1 MALAASLALHA
12 QAVDNPAANNKA
24 DKGQRNTT
32 ENAFVFT
39 GSADNQWSNAANW
52 TIGTAKGEI
61 ANRIPTANDQV
72 IIDGDCVVATSG
84 EAASITINKGS
95 SLTVQQNSFAAETPF
110 TIKDGGQLF
119 APAGSENRGT
129 IEKNIRGY
137 GDSRLGNYYFLSMPI
152 TDFDLASGFEA
163 AGMFPNGDPNSTDY
177 DLYFFAQ
184 NNDVAGEMDQNGD
197 GVIDIWDDYDGLW
210 RGEWQNYKWYINPES
225 DWDVTQFTDEVPNN
239 YAYLNA
245 NKENTTL
252 SFNGTFYSGDQTRQC
267 YYVGSADWPGLQ
279 LVGNPLPC
287 NASLTFG
294 TRINGFYM
302 INEQNYRR
310 NVVPVEGYEAIVA
323 PATAL
328 LAEATSG
335 GDDQKYVT
343 FVPSTENANV
353 RSAKGFVTIEVL
365 SSDGILEDRAY
376 VRDYESEGLSKFSL
390 SNEGAKIYIPQDG
403 KKYAAVSGTGATTL
417 PLCFTTNEGGIHTLT
432 FKVENMDCDYLHL
445 VDNATGADIDL
456 LRTPKYSFNANDC
469 PYATR
474 FKLVFAEEATNDIAD
489 NFAFVSN
496 GQLMVNNS
504 GEAILQVMDVAGRVL
519 STETIRDSYGKSLGL
534 SAGVYVV
541 RLSNGHDVK
550 VQKIV
555 VR

>member
-12 QAVDNPAANNKA
+12 QVVDNPAANNKA

-39 GSADNQWSNAANW
+39 GSADTLWTRWSNVANW
-52 TIGTAKGEI
+52 TCNGAAATGLPTAADNVTINADCEITDAQAAATVTIKKDTKLTI
-61 ANRIPTANDQV
+61 AN
-72 IIDGDCVVATSG
+72 G
-84 EAASITINKGS
+84 GS
-95 SLTVQQNSFAAETPF
+95 LNSNVHI

-119 APAGSENRGT
+119 APAGSNYGGT
-129 IEKNIRGY
+129 FEKKIRGY
-137 GDSRLGNYYFLSMPI
+137 GDSRLGNYYFLAMPI
-152 TDFDLASGFEA
+152 TNFNLATGFQD

-184 NNDVAGEMDQNGD
+184 NNDAGDEMDQNGD
-197 GVIDIWDDYDGLW
+197 GVIDWDDEDGLW
-210 RGEWQNYKWYINPES
+210 YGEWQNYMWYIYPES
-225 DWDVTQFTDEVPNN
+225 DWEVTDFHDEVPNN
-239 YAYLNA
+239 YAYMYA

-252 SFNGTFYSGDQTRQC
+252 SFNGTFYAGNQTRQC
-267 YYVGSADWPGLQ
+267 YYVGGCGWPGLQ

-287 NASLTFG
+287 NASITHG
-294 TRINGFYM
+294 SRINGFYM
-302 INEQNYRR
+302 INEENHRR
-310 NVVPVEGYEAIVA
+310 NVVAVEVPIVA
-323 PATAL
+323 PATAVFV
-328 LAEATSG
+328 EATSG
-335 GDDQKYVT
+335 GNDEKTVT
-343 FVPSTENANV
+343 FVPSTGNANV

-432 FKVENMDCDYLHL
+432 FKVDNMDCDYLHL

-504 GEAILQVMDVAGRVL
+504 GEAILQVMDVAGRIL

>member
-1 MALAASLALHA
+1 MAVAASLALHA

-61 ANRIPTANDQV
+61 ANRIPTATDHV

-84 EAASITINKGS
+84 EAA
-95 SLTVQQNSFAAETPF
+95 QNSFAAETPF
-110 TIKDGGQLF
+110 TIKAGGQLF
-119 APAGSENRGT
+119 APASSEYRDT
-129 IEKNIRGY
+129 IEKNIKGY
-137 GDSRLGNYYFLSMPI
+137 GDSRLGNYYLLSMPI
-152 TDFDLASGFEA
+152 TNFNLATGFQD

-177 DLYFFAQ
+177 DLYFFSQ
-184 NNDVAGEMDQNGD
+184 SSDVAGEIDQNGD

-210 RGEWQNYKWYINPES
+210 YGEWQNYKWYINPEN
-225 DWDVTQFTDEVPNN
+225 DWDDAYLYFHDEVPNN
-239 YAYLNA
+239 YAYLYA

-252 SFNGTFYSGDQTRQC
+252 SFNGTFYAGNQMRQC
-267 YYVGSADWPGLQ
+267 KYVGSCDWAGLQ

-294 TRINGFYM
+294 SRINGFYM
-302 INEQNYRR
+302 INEQNHRR

-323 PATAL
+323 PATAVFV
-328 LAEATSG
+328 EATSG
-335 GDDQKYVT
+335 GNDQKYVT
-343 FVPSTENANV
+343 FVPSTENATV

-474 FKLVFAEEATNDIAD
+474 FKLVFAEEATNEIAD

-504 GEAILQVMDVAGRVL
+504 GEAILQVMDVAGRIL
-519 STETIRDSYGKSLGL
+519 STETIRDSYSKSLGL

>member
-1 MALAASLALHA
+1 M
-12 QAVDNPAANNKA
+12 
-24 DKGQRNTT
+24 
-32 ENAFVFT
+32 
-39 GSADNQWSNAANW
+39 
-52 TIGTAKGEI
+52 
-61 ANRIPTANDQV
+61 
-72 IIDGDCVVATSG
+72 
-84 EAASITINKGS
+84 
-95 SLTVQQNSFAAETPF
+95 
-110 TIKDGGQLF
+110 
-119 APAGSENRGT
+119 
-129 IEKNIRGY
+129 Y
-137 GDSRLGNYYFLSMPI
+137 
-152 TDFDLASGFEA
+152 
-163 AGMFPNGDPNSTDY
+163 
-177 DLYFFAQ
+177 
-184 NNDVAGEMDQNGD
+184 
-197 GVIDIWDDYDGLW
+197 
-210 RGEWQNYKWYINPES
+210 
-225 DWDVTQFTDEVPNN
+225 
-239 YAYLNA
+239 A
-245 NKENTTL
+245 NKESTTL
-252 SFNGTFYSGDQTRQC
+252 SFNGTFYVGDQMRQC
-267 YYVGSADWPGLQ
+267 NYNGSSDWAGLQ

-294 TRINGFYM
+294 NKINGFYM
-302 INEQNYRR
+302 LNEQNHRR
-310 NVVPVEGYEAIVA
+310 NVIAVDNPIVA

-328 LAEATSG
+328 LIEATSTPPAERRR
-335 GDDQKYVT
+335 VT
-343 FVPSTENANV
+343 FKPSTDDANV

-390 SNEGAKIYIPQDG
+390 SNEGAKIYIPQNG

-417 PLCFTTNEGGIHTLT
+417 PLCFTSTEGGIHTLT
-432 FKVENMDCDYLHL
+432 FKVENMDCSYLHL

-504 GEAILQVMDVAGRVL
+504 GVATLQVMDVAGRIL

>member
-39 GSADNQWSNAANW
+39 GSADTLWSNVANW
-52 TIGTAKGEI
+52 TCNGAAATGLPTAADNVTINAYCAITDAQAAATVTIKKDTKLTI
-61 ANRIPTANDQV
+61 AN
-72 IIDGDCVVATSG
+72 G
-84 EAASITINKGS
+84 GS
-95 SLTVQQNSFAAETPF
+95 LNSNVHI

-119 APAGSENRGT
+119 APTGSNYGGT
-129 IEKNIRGY
+129 FEKKIRGY
-137 GDSRLGNYYFLSMPI
+137 GDSHLGNYYFLAMPI
-152 TDFDLASGFEA
+152 TNFNLATGFQD
-163 AGMFPNGDPNSTDY
+163 AGMFPNDDPNSTDY
-177 DLYFFAQ
+177 DLYFYSQISDA
-184 NNDVAGEMDQNGD
+184 AGE
-197 GVIDIWDDYDGLW
+197 VYEDDPDTW
-210 RGEWQNYKWYINPES
+210 WCGEWQNYKWYINPES
-225 DWDVTQFTDEVPNN
+225 GWDVTDFTDEVANN
-239 YAYLNA
+239 YAYMYA

-252 SFNGTFYSGDQTRQC
+252 SFNGTFYSGDQMRQC
-267 YYVGSADWPGLQ
+267 NYDGSSDWPGLQ

-294 TRINGFYM
+294 SKINGFYM
-302 INEQNYRR
+302 INEANHRR
-310 NVVPVEGYEAIVA
+310 NVVAVDGNDAIVA
-323 PATAL
+323 PATAVFV
-328 LAEATSG
+328 EATSG
-335 GDDQKYVT
+335 NPASRRQVT
-343 FVPSTENANV
+343 FVPSTGNANV

-417 PLCFTTNEGGIHTLT
+417 PLCFTTTEGGIHTLT
-432 FKVENMDCDYLHL
+432 FKVDNMDCDYLHL

-504 GEAILQVMDVAGRVL
+504 GEAILQVMDVAGRIL
-519 STETIRDSYGKSLGL
+519 STERIHDSYGKSLGL

>member
-1 MALAASLALHA
+1 MERFS
-12 QAVDNPAANNKA
+12 
-24 DKGQRNTT
+24 TY
-32 ENAFVFT
+32 
-39 GSADNQWSNAANW
+39 S
-52 TIGTAKGEI
+52 
-61 ANRIPTANDQV
+61 
-72 IIDGDCVVATSG
+72 
-84 EAASITINKGS
+84 
-95 SLTVQQNSFAAETPF
+95 
-110 TIKDGGQLF
+110 
-119 APAGSENRGT
+119 
-129 IEKNIRGY
+129 
-137 GDSRLGNYYFLSMPI
+137 
-152 TDFDLASGFEA
+152 TDFE
-163 AGMFPNGDPNSTDY
+163 
-177 DLYFFAQ
+177 
-184 NNDVAGEMDQNGD
+184 
-197 GVIDIWDDYDGLW
+197 
-210 RGEWQNYKWYINPES
+210 K
-225 DWDVTQFTDEVPNN
+225 DEVANN
-239 YAYLNA
+239 YAYLYA
-245 NKENTTL
+245 NKESTTL
-252 SFNGTFYSGDQTRQC
+252 SFNGTFYAGNQMRQC
-267 YYVGSADWPGLQ
+267 NYDGSTNWPGLQ

-287 NASLTFG
+287 NASLTYG

-302 INEQNYRR
+302 LNEQNHRR
-310 NVVPVEGYEAIVA
+310 NVVAVEGYEAIVA

-328 LAEATSG
+328 LVEATSG
-335 GDDQKYVT
+335 GNDQKRVT
-343 FVPSTENANV
+343 FVPSTGNANV

-519 STETIRDSYGKSLGL
+519 STETIRDGYGKSLGL

-555 VR
+555 VE

>member
-24 DKGQRNTT
+24 NNGQRNTT

-39 GSADNQWSNAANW
+39 GSADNQWSNVANW
-52 TIGTAKGEI
+52 TCNGAAATGL
-61 ANRIPTANDQV
+61 PTAADNV
-72 IIDGDCVVATSG
+72 
-84 EAASITINKGS
+84 TINADCAIADAQTAATVTIKKDTKLTINDGA
-95 SLTVQQNSFAAETPF
+95 SLNSNVHI

-119 APAGSENRGT
+119 APAGSNYGGT
-129 IEKNIRGY
+129 FEKTIRGY
-137 GDSRLGNYYFLSMPI
+137 GDSRLGNYYFLAMPI
-152 TDFDLASGFEA
+152 TNFNLATGFQD
-163 AGMFPNGDPNSTDY
+163 AGMFPNDDPNSTDY

-197 GVIDIWDDYDGLW
+197 GVIDFDNDYDGLW
-210 RGEWQNYKWYINPES
+210 LGEWQNYKWFCNGES
-225 DWDVTQFTDEVPNN
+225 GWEVTDFTDEVPNN
-239 YAYLNA
+239 YAYLYA

-252 SFNGTFYSGDQTRQC
+252 SFNGTFYAGNQMRQC
-267 YYVGSADWPGLQ
+267 YYVGSCDWPGLQ

-302 INEQNYRR
+302 LNEQNHRR
-310 NVVPVEGYEAIVA
+310 NVIAIEGNNAIVA
-323 PATAL
+323 PATAVFV
-328 LAEATSG
+328 EATSG
-335 GDDQKYVT
+335 GNDQKRVT
-343 FVPSTENANV
+343 FVPSTGNANV
-353 RSAKGFVTIEVL
+353 RSANGFVTIEVL

-390 SNEGAKIYIPQDG
+390 SSEGTKIYIPQDG
-403 KKYAAVSGTGATTL
+403 KKYAAVSGTDATTL
-417 PLCFTTNEGGIHTLT
+417 PLCFTTTEGGIHTLT
-432 FKVENMDCDYLHL
+432 VKPENMECDYLHL

-456 LRTPKYSFNANDC
+456 LRTPKYSFDANNC

-489 NFAFVSN
+489 NFALVSN

-504 GEAILQVMDVAGRVL
+504 GVATLQVMDVAGRIL

>member
-1 MALAASLALHA
+1 M
-12 QAVDNPAANNKA
+12 
-24 DKGQRNTT
+24 
-32 ENAFVFT
+32 
-39 GSADNQWSNAANW
+39 
-52 TIGTAKGEI
+52 
-61 ANRIPTANDQV
+61 
-72 IIDGDCVVATSG
+72 
-84 EAASITINKGS
+84 
-95 SLTVQQNSFAAETPF
+95 
-110 TIKDGGQLF
+110 
-119 APAGSENRGT
+119 
-129 IEKNIRGY
+129 
-137 GDSRLGNYYFLSMPI
+137 
-152 TDFDLASGFEA
+152 
-163 AGMFPNGDPNSTDY
+163 
-177 DLYFFAQ
+177 
-184 NNDVAGEMDQNGD
+184 
-197 GVIDIWDDYDGLW
+197 
-210 RGEWQNYKWYINPES
+210 
-225 DWDVTQFTDEVPNN
+225 
-239 YAYLNA
+239 
-245 NKENTTL
+245 
-252 SFNGTFYSGDQTRQC
+252 RQC
-267 YYVGSADWPGLQ
+267 YYVGGCDWPGLQ

-302 INEQNYRR
+302 INEQNHRR
-310 NVVPVEGYEAIVA
+310 NVVAVEGYEAIVA
-323 PATAL
+323 PATAVFV
-328 LAEATSG
+328 EATSG
-335 GDDQKYVT
+335 GNEEKYVT
-343 FVPSTENANV
+343 FVPSTGNANV

-417 PLCFTTNEGGIHTLT
+417 PLCFTTTVGGIHTFT

-504 GEAILQVMDVAGRVL
+504 GEAILQVMDVAGRIL

>member
-1 MALAASLALHA
+1 MAASLALHA

-24 DKGQRNTT
+24 DNGQRNTT

-61 ANRIPTANDQV
+61 ANRIPTATDHV

-119 APAGSENRGT
+119 APAGSEYRGT
-129 IEKNIRGY
+129 FEKTIRGY
-137 GDSRLGNYYFLSMPI
+137 GDSRLGNYYFLAMPI
-152 TDFDLASGFEA
+152 TNFNLATGFQD

-177 DLYFFAQ
+177 DLYFFSQ
-184 NNDVAGEMDQNGD
+184 SGDVAGPVEEGE
-197 GVIDIWDDYDGLW
+197 WY
-210 RGEWQNYKWYINPES
+210 GEWQNYKLYFWEDYVEG
-225 DWDVTQFTDEVPNN
+225 FYDEVPNN
-239 YAYLNA
+239 YAYMYA

-252 SFNGTFYSGDQTRQC
+252 SFNGTFYSGNQMRQC
-267 YYVGSADWPGLQ
+267 RYVGGCDWPGLQ

-302 INEQNYRR
+302 INEENHRR
-310 NVVPVEGYEAIVA
+310 NVVAVDGYEAIVA

-328 LAEATSG
+328 LVEATTG
-335 GDDQKYVT
+335 GDDQKRVT
-343 FVPSTENANV
+343 FVPSTGNANV

-390 SNEGAKIYIPQDG
+390 SNEGAKIYIPQNG

-417 PLCFTTNEGGIHTLT
+417 PLCFTSTEGGIHTLT

-474 FKLVFAEEATNDIAD
+474 FKLVFDEEATNEIAD

-504 GEAILQVMDVAGRVL
+504 GEATLQVMDVAGRVL

>member
-1 MALAASLALHA
+1 
-12 QAVDNPAANNKA
+12 
-24 DKGQRNTT
+24 
-32 ENAFVFT
+32 
-39 GSADNQWSNAANW
+39 
-52 TIGTAKGEI
+52 
-61 ANRIPTANDQV
+61 
-72 IIDGDCVVATSG
+72 
-84 EAASITINKGS
+84 
-95 SLTVQQNSFAAETPF
+95 
-110 TIKDGGQLF
+110 
-119 APAGSENRGT
+119 
-129 IEKNIRGY
+129 
-137 GDSRLGNYYFLSMPI
+137 MPI
-152 TDFDLASGFEA
+152 TNFNLATGFQD
-163 AGMFPNGDPNSTDY
+163 AGMFPNDDPNSTNY

-184 NNDVAGEMDQNGD
+184 NNEVAGPVEEDE
-197 GVIDIWDDYDGLW
+197 WC
-210 RGEWQNYKWYINPES
+210 GEWQNYKWYINPDS
-225 DWDVTQFTDEVPNN
+225 GWDVTDFTDEVPDN
-239 YAYLNA
+239 YAYMYA
-245 NKENTTL
+245 NRENTTL
-252 SFNGTFYSGDQTRQC
+252 SFNGTFYAGNQTRQC
-267 YYVGSADWPGLQ
+267 YYVGAADWPGLQ

-302 INEQNYRR
+302 INEQNHRR

-328 LAEATSG
+328 LVEATTG
-335 GDDQKYVT
+335 GDDQKQVT
-343 FVPSTENANV
+343 FVPSTGNANV

-432 FKVENMDCDYLHL
+432 FKVDNMDCDYLHL

-504 GEAILQVMDVAGRVL
+504 GEATLQVMDAAGRIL

>member
-1 MALAASLALHA
+1 M
-12 QAVDNPAANNKA
+12 
-24 DKGQRNTT
+24 
-32 ENAFVFT
+32 
-39 GSADNQWSNAANW
+39 
-52 TIGTAKGEI
+52 
-61 ANRIPTANDQV
+61 
-72 IIDGDCVVATSG
+72 
-84 EAASITINKGS
+84 
-95 SLTVQQNSFAAETPF
+95 
-110 TIKDGGQLF
+110 
-119 APAGSENRGT
+119 
-129 IEKNIRGY
+129 Y
-137 GDSRLGNYYFLSMPI
+137 
-152 TDFDLASGFEA
+152 
-163 AGMFPNGDPNSTDY
+163 
-177 DLYFFAQ
+177 
-184 NNDVAGEMDQNGD
+184 
-197 GVIDIWDDYDGLW
+197 
-210 RGEWQNYKWYINPES
+210 
-225 DWDVTQFTDEVPNN
+225 
-239 YAYLNA
+239 A

-252 SFNGTFYSGDQTRQC
+252 SFNGTFYSGNQMRQC
-267 YYVGSADWPGLQ
+267 YYVGSCDWPGLQ

-302 INEQNYRR
+302 LNEQNHRR
-310 NVVPVEGYEAIVA
+310 NVIAIEGNNAIVA
-323 PATAL
+323 PATAVFV
-328 LAEATSG
+328 EATSG
-335 GDDQKYVT
+335 GNDQKRVT
-343 FVPSTENANV
+343 FVPSTENATV

-417 PLCFTTNEGGIHTLT
+417 PLCFTTTEGGIHTLT

-555 VR
+555 VE

>member
-1 MALAASLALHA
+1 M
-12 QAVDNPAANNKA
+12 
-24 DKGQRNTT
+24 
-32 ENAFVFT
+32 
-39 GSADNQWSNAANW
+39 
-52 TIGTAKGEI
+52 
-61 ANRIPTANDQV
+61 
-72 IIDGDCVVATSG
+72 
-84 EAASITINKGS
+84 
-95 SLTVQQNSFAAETPF
+95 
-110 TIKDGGQLF
+110 
-119 APAGSENRGT
+119 
-129 IEKNIRGY
+129 
-137 GDSRLGNYYFLSMPI
+137 
-152 TDFDLASGFEA
+152 
-163 AGMFPNGDPNSTDY
+163 
-177 DLYFFAQ
+177 
-184 NNDVAGEMDQNGD
+184 
-197 GVIDIWDDYDGLW
+197 
-210 RGEWQNYKWYINPES
+210 
-225 DWDVTQFTDEVPNN
+225 
-239 YAYLNA
+239 
-245 NKENTTL
+245 
-252 SFNGTFYSGDQTRQC
+252 
-267 YYVGSADWPGLQ
+267 
-279 LVGNPLPC
+279 
-287 NASLTFG
+287 
-294 TRINGFYM
+294 
-302 INEQNYRR
+302 
-310 NVVPVEGYEAIVA
+310 A

-328 LAEATSG
+328 LVEATSG
-335 GDDQKYVT
+335 GNDQKRVT
-343 FVPSTENANV
+343 FVPSTENATV

-432 FKVENMDCDYLHL
+432 FKVDNMDCDYLHL

-504 GEAILQVMDVAGRVL
+504 GEATLQVMDVAGRVL
-519 STETIRDSYGKSLGL
+519 STETIRDGYGKSLGL

-555 VR
+555 VE

>member
-1 MALAASLALHA
+1 M
-12 QAVDNPAANNKA
+12 
-24 DKGQRNTT
+24 
-32 ENAFVFT
+32 
-39 GSADNQWSNAANW
+39 
-52 TIGTAKGEI
+52 
-61 ANRIPTANDQV
+61 
-72 IIDGDCVVATSG
+72 
-84 EAASITINKGS
+84 
-95 SLTVQQNSFAAETPF
+95 
-110 TIKDGGQLF
+110 
-119 APAGSENRGT
+119 
-129 IEKNIRGY
+129 Y
-137 GDSRLGNYYFLSMPI
+137 
-152 TDFDLASGFEA
+152 
-163 AGMFPNGDPNSTDY
+163 
-177 DLYFFAQ
+177 
-184 NNDVAGEMDQNGD
+184 
-197 GVIDIWDDYDGLW
+197 
-210 RGEWQNYKWYINPES
+210 
-225 DWDVTQFTDEVPNN
+225 
-239 YAYLNA
+239 A

-252 SFNGTFYSGDQTRQC
+252 SFNGTFYAGDQMRQC
-267 YYVGSADWPGLQ
+267 NYTGSSDWPGLQ

-294 TRINGFYM
+294 NKINGFYM
-302 INEQNYRR
+302 LNEQNHRR
-310 NVVPVEGYEAIVA
+310 NVIAVDNPIVA

-328 LAEATSG
+328 LIEATSG
-335 GDDQKYVT
+335 QNSGRRVT
-343 FVPSTENANV
+343 FVPSTGEANV

-390 SNEGAKIYIPQDG
+390 SSEGAKIYIPKDG
-403 KKYAAVSGTGATTL
+403 KKYAAVNGIDAKTM

-432 FKVENMDCDYLHL
+432 FKVENMDCSYLHL

-456 LRTPKYSFNANDC
+456 LRTPKYSFDANDC

-504 GEAILQVMDVAGRVL
+504 GEAILQVMDVAGRIL